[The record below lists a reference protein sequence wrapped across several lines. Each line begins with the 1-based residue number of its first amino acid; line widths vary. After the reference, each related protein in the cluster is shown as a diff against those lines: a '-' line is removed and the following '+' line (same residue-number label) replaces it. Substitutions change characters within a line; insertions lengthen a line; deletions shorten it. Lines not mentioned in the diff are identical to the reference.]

1 MAKQKKK
8 KAREDLNMNNIV
20 SRQFDKAARTMR
32 LPEGLLAQI
41 KACNAVYSVQFPVKF
56 GKDNYQIFYGWRAEH
71 SQHSKPLKGGI
82 RYSGL
87 VTQDEVMAL
96 AALMT
101 YKCAIVNLPYGG
113 SKGGVCLKPREYSSD
128 QLEQITRRYTAE
140 LIRKNFIGP
149 GVNVPAPDYGTGQQ
163 EMAWIADTYDAFH
176 PGGID
181 NLACVT
187 GKPVSQGGIP
197 GRTEA
202 TGRGVVF
209 GIKRALERPKDF
221 KHLGMSK
228 GLAGKTVVIQGY
240 GNVGFY
246 AAKLIIEEG
255 AKVIAV
261 GEWNGGI
268 YDPKGLDADKLADYR
283 NKKKT
288 LMGFPGAKNIKD
300 PRGVLEIE
308 CDILIPA
315 ALENQIQTDNAP
327 RVKAKIL
334 AEAANGPTTTE
345 AEQILLDKGVFII
358 PDIYLNAGGVIVSYF
373 EWGKNISHMRY
384 GLLEKRLDE
393 INTESMLAAA
403 EKLSGRRIP
412 ERDRQK
418 MFIPPD
424 ELSLVVSG
432 LEEKMTESYDEIRQT
447 FLTRKKI
454 KDLRTAAYAV
464 AIKRVAD
471 AYTEL
476 GVFP

>member
-1 MAKQKKK
+1 
-8 KAREDLNMNNIV
+8 
-20 SRQFDKAARTMR
+20 
-32 LPEGLLAQI
+32 
-41 KACNAVYSVQFPVKF
+41 
-56 GKDNYQIFYGWRAEH
+56 
-71 SQHSKPLKGGI
+71 
-82 RYSGL
+82 
-87 VTQDEVMAL
+87 MAL

-113 SKGGVCLKPREYSSD
+113 SKGGVCLRPREYSTE
-128 QLEQITRRYTAE
+128 QLERITRRYTAE

-149 GVNVPAPDYGTGQQ
+149 GVNVPAPDYGTGQR

-197 GRTEA
+197 GRKEA

-209 GIKRALERPKDF
+209 GIKRALEHPEDF
-221 KHLGMSK
+221 KHLGLSK
-228 GLAGKTVVIQGY
+228 GLDGKTVAIQGF
-240 GNVGFY
+240 GNVGFN
-246 AAKLIIEEG
+246 AGKLMVEEG
-255 AKVIAV
+255 AKVVAV
-261 GEWNGGI
+261 GEWDGGVC
-268 YDPKGLDADKLADYR
+268 DPKGLNVDDLAEYRAKKNKLL
-283 NKKKT
+283 N
-288 LMGFPGAKNIKD
+288 FPGSKNIKD
-300 PRGVLEIE
+300 PREVLEIE

-334 AEAANGPTTTE
+334 AEAANGPTTIE
-345 AEQILLDKGVFII
+345 AEEILLERGLFIV

-412 ERDRQK
+412 DRDREK
-418 MFIPPD
+418 LFIPPD
-424 ELSLVVSG
+424 ELSLVISG
-432 LEEKMTESYDEIRQT
+432 LEEKMSESYDEIRQT
-447 FLTRKKI
+447 FLSRKKI
-454 KDLRTAAYAV
+454 KDLRTAAYAI
-464 AIKRVAD
+464 AIDRVAN
-471 AYTEL
+471 AYMEL